1 MIEIKPETP
10 LGEALDILGIS
21 FSDIISQLK
30 QINQKES
37 FHQPGDQILLKE
49 AIESFLEYFKA
60 NFLESSFYTYSNEL
74 SNFMKFMKDRWQ
86 KLGADNFTITNITM
100 TDINLYLKQTN
111 INVQMENTII
121 TVQDIFSQKT

>member
-86 KLGADNFTITNITM
+86 KLGADNFTITNITKKSLCPVSLFFSACFN
-100 TDINLYLKQTN
+100 TLFCSSFERN
-111 INVQMENTII
+111 IT
-121 TVQDIFSQKT
+121 